1 LDVAVFLIVG
11 IAIYHFTIVGKW
23 FALTFF
29 LITAIVMTALIVD
42 YIQRRHILVS
52 HGLQVRY
59 TVDVLAVSNI
69 LTLGVLIWIIWTV
82 LNEDEPMPVE
92 RVYLSRIDPMHA
104 T

>member
-1 LDVAVFLIVG
+1 MESDDIELEWFEKDLLDWMRTVAVFLIVG
-11 IAIYHFTIVGKW
+11 IAIYHFTVVGKW

-29 LITAIVMTALIVD
+29 LITAVVMTTLIVD

-69 LTLGVLIWIIWTV
+69 LTLGVLI
-82 LNEDEPMPVE
+82 
-92 RVYLSRIDPMHA
+92 
-104 T
+104 